1 MRRGAAWLAAVPLM
15 LGSSQLA
22 HAVAY
27 RLAYPQAHVRVVR
40 MLATGHSY
48 FTQLPLVLAAAG
60 ACLLLSLVVT
70 ACDAARGLTPRA
82 LPAWAFALL
91 PPLAFALQELLELSL
106 HTSTFAWHVVLAPTF
121 GPGLLLQLPFAL
133 AMFVVARLLLRA
145 AERIGR
151 ALRRPA
157 PRSKAVPE
165 FAAAPI
171 APAVPL
177 LAGRQLA
184 RAPPRVVPAS

>member
-40 MLATGHSY
+40 MLATGHAY

-70 ACDAARGLTPRA
+70 ALSITLMARHRQGELTDAHWLEEYETTVIGSSTPVHGLAFRRKRDSEPIVAGWIGCDAFTGYGN
-82 LPAWAFALL
+82 F
-91 PPLAFALQELLELSL
+91 S
-106 HTSTFAWHVVLAPTF
+106 
-121 GPGLLLQLPFAL
+121 
-133 AMFVVARLLLRA
+133 
-145 AERIGR
+145 I
-151 ALRRPA
+151 
-157 PRSKAVPE
+157 
-165 FAAAPI
+165 
-171 APAVPL
+171 
-177 LAGRQLA
+177 
-184 RAPPRVVPAS
+184 